1 MLTTAPVSRGQTT
14 AAVKPSS
21 APRRR
26 ALDEARHRAH
36 RRRHTAPVSPRVHPR
51 GPFAYERREAC
62 TVCSSVTSSLAP
74 VLWRGS
80 GMLTEPRRWH
90 AGGGISRGCMLE
102 GGILGSHIKGL
113 HARRLHAQ
121 WPAPRSAACL
131 IRAQLGGSRRRQAP
145 RRRSRQSREAFLI
158 WASSELGVVRQIPRE
173 LDAVDDTVGCGD
185 GHHLDVLGGFDGILT
200 LAHLMFGEPSG
211 RQSIAINSN
220 KYQSKAIKVNQ
231 WPSVALSGPQWPS
244 VALSG
249 PQWPSV
255 APSPPFE

>member
-1 MLTTAPVSRGQTT
+1 M
-14 AAVKPSS
+14 
-21 APRRR
+21 
-26 ALDEARHRAH
+26 
-36 RRRHTAPVSPRVHPR
+36 
-51 GPFAYERREAC
+51 
-62 TVCSSVTSSLAP
+62 
-74 VLWRGS
+74 
-80 GMLTEPRRWH
+80 
-90 AGGGISRGCMLE
+90 
-102 GGILGSHIKGL
+102 

-173 LDAVDDTVGCGD
+173 LDAVDDAVGCGD
-185 GHHLDVLGGFDGILT
+185 GHHLDVLGGFDGILALAHLMFAISGDQWQSIAINSILA

-211 RQSIAINSN
+211 RRSIAIHINL
-220 KYQSKAIKVNQ
+220 KQSSQSAALSGPRWPSVALGGPQ

-249 PQWPSV
+249 NQWPSE